1 MAKKKK
7 SRVTGWKAPFKIGG
21 VTFSVPGK
29 TQAAAK
35 RNRARFIKKHLKNV
49 RKTQEYRVSLTH
61 PHGTTYEYTVE
72 ATGKREAA
80 KAAKSLAAGRTGT
93 PAKRWRTQV
102 AMLLSAWDSRPK
114 YGQ

>member
-49 RKTQEYRVSLTH
+49 KR
-61 PHGTTYEYTVE
+61 
-72 ATGKREAA
+72 AKRE
-80 KAAKSLAAGRTGT
+80 KK
-93 PAKRWRTQV
+93 
-102 AMLLSAWDSRPK
+102 
-114 YGQ
+114 